1 MLESIQDCLKGI
13 DIMKL
18 NHAEIL
24 LYIKCIGI
32 IATVAYL
39 FYNSFWGF
47 VILLPFTYFLYKGE
61 KIKYR
66 KKQAAI
72 MDNQFK
78 EALISMLAA
87 IKAGY
92 SIENAFVETQKDLEY
107 RFGKTNKMAQELQ
120 YINRQVKNSIPIDC
134 LFEEFA
140 IKTGSKDI
148 MDFSDVFKIARRS
161 GGDLG
166 KMMER
171 TIDIISNRMELKQE
185 INLLVASK
193 KYEQQIMNLVP
204 AGIIFYVRLTNPG
217 YFNALYGNIFGIFI
231 MSLALVFYFLS
242 YRLSEKILQIT

>member
-1 MLESIQDCLKGI
+1 
-13 DIMKL
+13 
-18 NHAEIL
+18 
-24 LYIKCIGI
+24 
-32 IATVAYL
+32 
-39 FYNSFWGF
+39 
-47 VILLPFTYFLYKGE
+47 
-61 KIKYR
+61 
-66 KKQAAI
+66 